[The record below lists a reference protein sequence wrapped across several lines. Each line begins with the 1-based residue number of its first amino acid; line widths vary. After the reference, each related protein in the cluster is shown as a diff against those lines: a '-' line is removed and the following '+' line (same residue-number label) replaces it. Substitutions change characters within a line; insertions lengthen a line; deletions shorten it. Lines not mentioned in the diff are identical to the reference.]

1 MAKAARPV
9 DIGPW
14 LFCNRRGECYL
25 NEDNEANGFQSVWGR
40 FVTRVLKGTGLKL
53 RFAERDIRAEVASDA
68 DSLQRA
74 QEILGH
80 ADAALAKRVYIR
92 KPQLVRP
99 AKGLVKLHTGRFIA
113 QPGIYPPR
121 NC

>member
-1 MAKAARPV
+1 MQVAVDMAKAARPV

-14 LFCNRRGECYL
+14 LFCNRSGDCYL
-25 NEDNEANGFQSVWGR
+25 NDDNEANGFQSIWGR
-40 FVTRVLKGTGLKL
+40 FMIRVLAETGLKA
-53 RFAERDIRAEVASDA
+53 RFSERDIRAKVASDA

-80 ADAALAKRVYIR
+80 ADPALTKRVYVR

-99 AKGLVKLHTGRFIA
+99 AKGI
-113 QPGIYPPR
+113 
-121 NC
+121 